1 MTSEWLQIRHKTQVS
16 DTFEVGKLYFKIDS
30 YLPDFR
36 DSVIFPYI
44 SLYTQAAAYTTY
56 VKSAA
61 RRALKNTSKRRLLSL
76 GSLWYDTLA
85 SVISLIDV
93 TIRAISTLLNE
104 LGFLL
109 RFLVSFGFVVSKHR
123 QGGLICLIMR
133 RISFPKNSRTKTW

>member
-44 SLYTQAAAYTTY
+44 SLYTQAVAYTTY
-56 VKSAA
+56 VESAA

-76 GSLWYDTLA
+76 GSLCLTALLLEVVVVMVANFNYNI
-85 SVISLIDV
+85 VI
-93 TIRAISTLLNE
+93 
-104 LGFLL
+104 
-109 RFLVSFGFVVSKHR
+109 
-123 QGGLICLIMR
+123 ICLA
-133 RISFPKNSRTKTW
+133 KV